1 MRSVAFGFAN
11 ATCAA
16 GTVEYRHVRVEQDE
30 IRFAFP
36 PAFVGSA
43 TVLDFDRFEAEVRAQ
58 HCEIAAIGLVVVG
71 NQRATDRKSV
81 VWGKS
86 VPVRVD
92 LGGRRTVKKNQYDL
106 KSTRSTSPHCSLRR
120 HK

>member
-71 NQRATDRKSV
+71 NQRATARQWWRAARAVMQQACEILVQAPARDRLDRKS
-81 VWGKS
+81 
-86 VPVRVD
+86 
-92 LGGRRTVKKNQYDL
+92 
-106 KSTRSTSPHCSLRR
+106 TRLNSSH
-120 HK
+120 